1 MDDKRARY
9 PPAGGELVPLAFETG
24 GRPADTTLAFVRSW
38 GAASEGAERS
48 EVIRYAWQQ
57 LSLLLQTGNAE
68 LILSAV
74 GG

>member
-1 MDDKRARY
+1 M
-9 PPAGGELVPLAFETG
+9 VPLAFESG
-24 GRPADTTLAFVRSW
+24 GRPADTTLAFVRGW

-48 EVIRYAWQQ
+48 EIVRYAWQQ
-57 LSLLLQTGNAE
+57 LSILLQTGNAE